1 MLQPVYV
8 LGSSGS
14 SVLTHDLLPASFHS
28 AGQSRVQHN
37 NTGCVWECVK
47 GLVANTG
54 TRHPAA
60 ACVSGVCV
68 CDAETPMVPS
78 PVKHTGV
85 IAEPTMPVDHTRADA
100 EPPMVPSPVDHTGGV
115 AEPPMPVEH
124 TRADAEPVAATSQ
137 VPPVEHTGDVVEP
150 LGQVPPTQSVDN
162 IKGGADGVDAGGQ
175 RLAEWL
181 ASGSLLERPHS
192 A

>member
-1 MLQPVYV
+1 VWQQQALHLLFV

-28 AGQSRVQHN
+28 AGQSRVWHDN
-37 NTGCVWECVK
+37 MGCVWECVK
-47 GLVANTG
+47 GVVANTG

-68 CDAETPMVPS
+68 CDAEPPMVPS
-78 PVKHTGV
+78 PVKHTG
-85 IAEPTMPVDHTRADA
+85 
-100 EPPMVPSPVDHTGGV
+100 GV
-115 AEPPMPVEH
+115 ADPPIPIEH
-124 TRADAEPVAATSQ
+124 TRAVAEPVVE
-137 VPPVEHTGDVVEP
+137 VPPVEHTGDVAEP
-150 LGQVPPTQSVDN
+150 LLGRVPPTQSVEN